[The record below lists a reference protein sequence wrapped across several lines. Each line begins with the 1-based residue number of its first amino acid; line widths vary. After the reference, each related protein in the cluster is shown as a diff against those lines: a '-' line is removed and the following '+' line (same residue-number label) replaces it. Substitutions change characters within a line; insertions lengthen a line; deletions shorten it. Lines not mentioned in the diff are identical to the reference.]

1 MGDFCLKTK
10 HLYTMKS
17 NIILC
22 ESTQVKN
29 DAYLT
34 LHIYGGLPP
43 SLTCLSGKE
52 VMRLAANLIFAG
64 LIPASDSLVNK
75 VWFWL
80 FRAIISMIAH
90 FWSSGIVW
98 YCAGLENQ
106 SLWGRRF
113 KSCLDRLKCSYY
125 LSPLWKKGV
134 CLDWMRQGG
143 VLW

>member
-34 LHIYGGLPP
+34 RHIYGGSPP

-75 VWFWL
+75 VWF
-80 FRAIISMIAH
+80 
-90 FWSSGIVW
+90 
-98 YCAGLENQ
+98 
-106 SLWGRRF
+106 
-113 KSCLDRLKCSYY
+113 
-125 LSPLWKKGV
+125 
-134 CLDWMRQGG
+134 
-143 VLW
+143 

>member
-1 MGDFCLKTK
+1 MNIIILGDFCLKTK

-75 VWFWL
+75 VWF
-80 FRAIISMIAH
+80 
-90 FWSSGIVW
+90 
-98 YCAGLENQ
+98 
-106 SLWGRRF
+106 
-113 KSCLDRLKCSYY
+113 
-125 LSPLWKKGV
+125 
-134 CLDWMRQGG
+134 
-143 VLW
+143 